1 MSLQKSFFLVK
12 IYAYKFAYIE
22 TFYYLCSSKGT
33 RERGRSTIGS
43 RRAEYMRE
51 VCFANEK

>member
-33 RERGRSTIGS
+33 RERGRSTICS
-43 RRAEYMRE
+43 RSAEYMRE